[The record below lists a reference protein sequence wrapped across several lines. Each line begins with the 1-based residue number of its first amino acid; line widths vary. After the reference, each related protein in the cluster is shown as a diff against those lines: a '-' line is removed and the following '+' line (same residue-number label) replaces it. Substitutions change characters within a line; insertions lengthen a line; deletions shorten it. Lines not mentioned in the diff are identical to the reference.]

1 MKFILYAF
9 RVTIGTY
16 TVLNRSNWTGISTR
30 FNMELVVSSTKACN
44 NVSMANI
51 SNIRN
56 IGFVSKYKLKF
67 SICPKFQYVRYYTIL
82 YMMVKV
88 TGFIFYNWYYT
99 YMNDNFTSR
108 QINILSIKVK
118 IRTRHSL
125 KQRCSPSL

>member
-30 FNMELVVSSTKACN
+30 FNIELVVTSTKACK

-56 IGFVSKYKLKF
+56 ISFVSKYKLKF
-67 SICPKFQYVRYYTIL
+67 SICPKFLTFDLTYIQNISVKRIRYGFSTSFYDRNYLPISYSNIIISKTHL
-82 YMMVKV
+82 NPTKPSTHVK
-88 TGFIFYNWYYT
+88 
-99 YMNDNFTSR
+99 
-108 QINILSIKVK
+108 
-118 IRTRHSL
+118 
-125 KQRCSPSL
+125 